1 MDARKSH
8 AGRSV
13 ALEEDRKMKVA
24 ILGLGLIGRERLK
37 ALRALRDEENLVSEI
52 GVCDPFVKEA
62 QTEIADAGASRIES
76 VESLAEFNP
85 GLVIVAT
92 PHDAAV
98 SLVETLLPTG
108 TRVLMEKPFGRTLGE
123 AERLAS
129 LMLYEGQVTLGFN
142 YRFFPGV
149 SALLRDANSGLFG
162 QLVSMN
168 MVLAHGGSPGM
179 EKGWKLDPVKAGGG
193 CLIDPGIHLLDL
205 CHVLSKSGVQVH
217 SGQQWRGFWNTG
229 IEEEVHLHLE
239 GANNMVI
246 NMQVSIVRWRSK
258 FEIEINGVDGYGVV
272 EGRGRSYGP
281 QSYRRGQRWGWRD
294 AKDQKSS
301 EEEMCV
307 SDCQESFRDE
317 LRAVL
322 IPPKCTDMLHP
333 CSAKEALNAM
343 RTYEECLQIL

>member
-1 MDARKSH
+1 
-8 AGRSV
+8 
-13 ALEEDRKMKVA
+13 
-24 ILGLGLIGRERLK
+24 
-37 ALRALRDEENLVSEI
+37 LRDEENLVAEI
-52 GVCDPFVKEA
+52 GVCDPFTKDA
-62 QTEIADAGASRIES
+62 QTEIAGAGANWIDSIENLPDF
-76 VESLAEFNP
+76 EPE
-85 GLVIVAT
+85 LVIVAT
-92 PHDAAV
+92 PHDTAV
-98 SLVETLLPTG
+98 GLVESLLPTG
-108 TRVLMEKPFGRTLGE
+108 TRVLMEKPFGRTLAE

-129 LMLYEGQVTLGFN
+129 LMRYEDQITLGCN

-162 QLVSMN
+162 QLVSIN

-179 EKGWKLDPVKAGGG
+179 EKGWKFDPVKAGGG

-205 CHVLSKSGVQVH
+205 CHVLSRSGVQAH
-217 SGQQWRGFWNTG
+217 SGRQWRGFWNTG

-239 GANNMVI
+239 GANNMLI

-301 EEEMCV
+301 EEEVCV

-322 IPPKCTDMLHP
+322 LPPKCTDMLHP

-343 RTYEECLQIL
+343 RTYEECLRIL